1 MRIALQMD
9 PIETINIDGDSSF
22 LLGIGAQERGHQ
34 LFYYQPRDLF
44 WEAGEK
50 GRLMAGA
57 QSVVLRRE
65 KGNHATLGT
74 KADRALAEAFD
85 CILLRQDPPFHMGY
99 LTTTYFLEQVK
110 HSVRVLNDPTG
121 VRNAPEKMLIT
132 QFAHFMP
139 PTLVSSDIPRLAGF
153 MEKHRKVVAK
163 KIYGHGG
170 RDVYLFDNDLSGL
183 TAFAESHWNAT
194 GEPIMLQGFLPEIA
208 EGDKRIILYDGVP
221 VAAMRRVPQKGQFL
235 ANLAQGGS
243 AVTCEL
249 SPRDREICAAI
260 GPTLKAMGLYFVG
273 LDVIGDYL
281 IEINVT
287 SPTGLAAINRL
298 YGLEDDARMEMLFW
312 KGLGY

>member
-34 LFYYQPRDLF
+34 LFYYCPRDLF
-44 WEAGEK
+44 WETSGT
-50 GRLMAGA
+50 LMARA
-57 QSVVLRRE
+57 QTVVLRRE
-65 KGNHATLGT
+65 KGNHAALGPET
-74 KADRALAEAFD
+74 DMALKEAFD

-110 HSVRVLNDPTG
+110 DKVRVLNDPTG

-132 QFAHFMP
+132 RFAHFMP
-139 PTLVSSDIPRLAGF
+139 PTLVSSDLKRLAAF

-183 TAFAESHWNAT
+183 TAFADNHWQAT

-243 AVTCEL
+243 AVACEL
-249 SPRDREICAAI
+249 SSRDREICAAI

-298 YGLEDDARMEMLFW
+298 YGLEGDARMEMLFW